1 MTTTKSE
8 HVGRRGLMQRL
19 TMLCVRYV
27 ERLMPD
33 PYLFA
38 VILTLI
44 VVALVAVFVRDA
56 TPAGALKAWY
66 GGVWGSQNIFTFAF
80 QMVLVL
86 VTGYTL
92 AEAPIVKR
100 AIIALASKPTNQAQG
115 ALLCFGVSSVFS
127 LLNWGLGLVSGA
139 LVARQVA
146 KRLPGV
152 HFGYLIATGFMGYL
166 VWTQG
171 LSSSI
176 ALANTDTT
184 SPINVIHKMTG
195 TIVPLRLTIFEPYS
209 WIAVIAVVALVAVT
223 IWRMAPDE
231 TL

>member
-1 MTTTKSE
+1 M
-8 HVGRRGLMQRL
+8 
-19 TMLCVRYV
+19 
-27 ERLMPD
+27 
-33 PYLFA
+33 
-38 VILTLI
+38 
-44 VVALVAVFVRDA
+44 
-56 TPAGALKAWY
+56 
-66 GGVWGSQNIFTFAF
+66 
-80 QMVLVL
+80 
-86 VTGYTL
+86 
-92 AEAPIVKR
+92 KR
-100 AIIALASKPTNQAQG
+100 AIIGLASKPTNQVQG

-195 TIVPLRLTIFEPYS
+195 TIVPLRLTIFQPYS
-209 WIAVIAVVALVAVT
+209 WVAVDRHGRT
-223 IWRMAPDE
+223 GRDHDLADGAR
-231 TL
+231 